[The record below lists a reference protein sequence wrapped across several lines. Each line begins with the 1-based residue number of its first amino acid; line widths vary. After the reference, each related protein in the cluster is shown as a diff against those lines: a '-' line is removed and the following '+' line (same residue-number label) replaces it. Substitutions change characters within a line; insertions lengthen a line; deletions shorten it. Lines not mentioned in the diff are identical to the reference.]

1 MDFNKEEIDLL
12 KKIENLT
19 ARLNQIFGKKGRHV
33 FSRYP
38 LTFALLIVFGVV
50 MITDA
55 MKDILAEIPIF
66 KNNPFV
72 MLLAGLLVLV
82 ITGTL
87 YKKLN
92 KGEE

>member
-1 MDFNKEEIDLL
+1 MKEEIDLL
-12 KKIENLT
+12 KKVEDLT
-19 ARLNQIFGKKGRHV
+19 ARLNQIFGKKGRYV
-33 FSRYP
+33 FGRYP

-50 MITDA
+50 MVTEGV
-55 MKDILAEIPIF
+55 KELLREIEFF
-66 KNNPFV
+66 KNKPFT
-72 MLLAGLLVLV
+72 MLLIGLLILV